1 MFLVDK
7 YFSDSNQQT
16 WHQSII
22 QKILDSFDNHAQIY
36 NDIDN
41 VMKKSPEEFE
51 NLITDL
57 ERGIWRYANF
67 QHLVV
72 YGPTGSGKEYLINK
86 LLEKIYGKQN
96 TQLSNVEY
104 TINGYGS
111 SKTKVFIKQSKFHI
125 VIEPN
130 SNGFDKYL
138 IQEIIQNYAKTELLN
153 ILKYK
158 RLFKIVVINKI
169 DNLSYSAQ
177 ASLRT
182 TMEKY
187 ASTCKFIFLC
197 DQLSKM
203 IEPLRS
209 RCVEIRVPLPSNIQI
224 LNTILHIS
232 KNEQISLNSDEIKD
246 IIYNCDNKISNA
258 IWLLEFKKRNYIFDN
273 SWERKIDEIVNIIIN
288 PNNYKQTKILKSI
301 NKIRECFYSLSITN
315 INTQKIFKLIMNK
328 ILNYYDDIN
337 LKSHIIEIT
346 SLFELRHSQGT
357 RHINHV
363 EGYICRIFYLLTNY
377 KKGQEYHYNL
387 DHLEI

>member
-7 YFSDSNQQT
+7 YFTDSSQDT

-22 QKILDSFDNHAQIY
+22 EKILDSFDTHSQIY
-36 NDIDN
+36 ADIN
-41 VMKKSPEEFE
+41 NLLKKSPEEFE
-51 NLITDL
+51 NIIMDL

-72 YGPTGSGKEYLINK
+72 YGPNGSGKEQLINK

-104 TINGYGS
+104 TINGYGN

-209 RCVEIRVPLPSNIQI
+209 RCVEIRIPLPSNIQI
-224 LNTILHIS
+224 INTILNIS
-232 KNEQISLNSDEIKD
+232 KNENIDLNSDQMKY
-246 IIYNCDNKISNA
+246 IIDHCDNKVNNA
-258 IWLLEFKKRNYIFDN
+258 IWLLDFIKRGYDYDN
-273 SWERKIDEIVNIIIN
+273 SWERQIDDIVSIIKY
-288 PNNYKQTKILKSI
+288 PKNYSQKKILQSI
-301 NKIRECFYSLSITN
+301 KKIRDCFYSLSITN
-315 INTQKIFKLIMNK
+315 ISTQKIFKIIMNK
-328 ILNYYDDIN
+328 LLQKYDDIS

-346 SLFELRHSQGT
+346 SIFELRHSQGT
-357 RHINHV
+357 RHINHM
-363 EGYICRIFYLLTNY
+363 EAYICRLFYLLTNY